1 MRVQAG
7 NLRQLCLIFAQKML
21 NVVLGSVLDVS
32 LLLANA

>member
-7 NLRQLCLIFAQKML
+7 NLRQLCLIFTQKML